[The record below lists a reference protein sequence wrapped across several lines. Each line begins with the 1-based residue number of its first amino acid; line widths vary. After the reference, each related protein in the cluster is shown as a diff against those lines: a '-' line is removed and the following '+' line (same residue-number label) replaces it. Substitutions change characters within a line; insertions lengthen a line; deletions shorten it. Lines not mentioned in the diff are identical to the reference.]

1 MKGRHSGVG
10 GRRWTVAALSRVVR
24 EGLTEKV
31 KCPRNIVD
39 NRGVRFK
46 N

>member
-1 MKGRHSGVG
+1 MKGRHGGVG
-10 GRRWTVAALSRVVR
+10 GGRWTVAALSRVVR

-39 NRGVRFK
+39 TGGIRFK